1 MGRIL
6 NDTQSPDGVTI
17 PETETKDSESPS
29 LIRIKLCPQLVAP
42 LPLEG
47 LNDNYSVEEEMKIKK
62 RKKKKNNKKS
72 KLSPTNSQPSQSLYD
87 APSEI
92 PSGSDLPKR
101 ASKKKKRK
109 EASIDSLDNQTF
121 EDEAEMAENGS
132 KVVQSKLTLKEKKI
146 TTKRFS
152 LESLSSTFSEGAV
165 EDERQRNLT
174 ASSKK

>member
-1 MGRIL
+1 MG
-6 NDTQSPDGVTI
+6 
-17 PETETKDSESPS
+17 
-29 LIRIKLCPQLVAP
+29 
-42 LPLEG
+42 
-47 LNDNYSVEEEMKIKK
+47 
-62 RKKKKNNKKS
+62 
-72 KLSPTNSQPSQSLYD
+72 
-87 APSEI
+87 
-92 PSGSDLPKR
+92 KR

-132 KVVQSKLTLKEKKI
+132 KIVQSKLTLKEKKI

-174 ASSKK
+174 ASSKKKRKKKKKKINFPSPASSLARPESDIDEENPSTFSFFEDAVE